1 MHRILI
7 LTSLALQCT
16 AWLIPSDA
24 LAQPPGF
31 EGRGER
37 GPGPG
42 RPVSPLVQALDTDGD
57 GQLSAEE
64 IKNAAASLLKLDKD
78 KNGILTADELRPQF
92 GPGPGREG
100 PGGEGFGRGGPGRGG
115 PGGGGPDPKEL
126 VDQLMTFD
134 KNKDGKLGSDE
145 LPERMAGILERAD
158 ANKDGA
164 VDREELTKLA
174 EQQAASRTG
183 PRRGG
188 REFERREGEPGGQRG
203 PQAPPRGGDG
213 F

>member
-1 MHRILI
+1 M
-7 LTSLALQCT
+7 SWLALLGM
-16 AWLIPSDA
+16 AALVPSVTI
-24 LAQPPGF
+24 AQPPGM

-42 RPVSPLVQALDTDGD
+42 RPGSPVVQALDTDGD

-78 KNGILTADELRPQF
+78 KNGILSAEELRPQF
-92 GPGPGREG
+92 GPGWGGPGREG
-100 PGGEGFGRGGPGRGG
+100 PGGDGFGRGGPGRGG

-134 KNKDGKLGSDE
+134 KNKDGKLDREE
-145 LPERMAGILERAD
+145 LPERMAGILDRAD
-158 ANKDGA
+158 ANKDGL

-174 EQQAASRTG
+174 EQQAARREGSG
-183 PRRGG
+183 RGG
-188 REFERREGEPGGQRG
+188 REFERRGFDRGGERG
-203 PQAPPRGGDG
+203 PDAAPRGGSE